1 MKKVKSTFWSDFKA
15 FISKGNILDMAVGVV
30 IGGAFTPIVNALV
43 NNIIMP
49 LISKLVKLDFSAWK
63 TVLTPAVD
71 EVVNEAGEV
80 VTAAVPEVAI
90 GWGVFIAA
98 LLNFLIVALVIFTV
112 LRVIVKSREKLD
124 ALKKKEEEAPAEEPA
139 PAGPTTEELLS
150 EIRDLLKD
158 KQ

>member
-1 MKKVKSTFWSDFKA
+1 MKKIKSTFWSDFKA

-63 TVLTPAVD
+63 TVLTPAVP

-112 LRVIVKSREKLD
+112 LRVIVKSREKLE

>member
-1 MKKVKSTFWSDFKA
+1 MKKIKSTFWSDFKA

-49 LISKLVKLDFSAWK
+49 LISKLVKLDFSSWK

-71 EVVNEAGEV
+71 D
-80 VTAAVPEVAI
+80 VPEVAI
-90 GWGVFIAA
+90 GWGVFVAA

-112 LRVIVKSREKLD
+112 LRVIVKSREKLE